1 MSVAQETA
9 GDRVVRA
16 DRQLVGWLLRWVR
29 PYWRRVAGATALVLA
44 GSVVQIAG
52 PLITAA
58 AIDLYLDAP
67 GGSEITGAAAPS
79 AAAARVAGALRA
91 FGLPAEGSPGLWTLT
106 LLYLVCLIVG
116 AALLALQAR
125 TMMMTGQLVMRD
137 LRDGLFAHLQRL
149 ELAWFT
155 RTPTGRVITR
165 LTSDVEATNE
175 LFTSGLVEI
184 FADVVLLGGVVAVLF
199 SLDWRLALVAFS
211 VLPLLALLSM
221 WFRRGAR
228 AIYREVRVRL
238 AAITTHLQEHL
249 AGMSV
254 VQLARAEARVD
265 AAFTRLDAAHRD
277 VNIRGIFYYAIFY
290 PAVELLT
297 SLGIALLLVFG
308 GLWSTQGTV
317 SLGILVAF
325 LQYVQRFYRP
335 ITDLAENYNVLQA
348 SLAAAERLRG
358 LLDEPPAPGAA
369 AGAAAEPPTRGE
381 LAFEAVSFAYQGE
394 EWALNDVSFTV
405 RPGERVAVV
414 GHTGAGK
421 STLVNLILRFW
432 EPQRGAILIDA
443 VPTTNWDPAA
453 LRRRFAVVLQ
463 EVDCFAGTIGENV
476 RLGRPDIDDERVSR
490 ALRAVG
496 AGDLIDRLPDGLAT
510 SLGERGTGLS
520 VGERQLVSFARALVG
535 DPEFLILDEAT
546 SSIDPATEATIQR
559 ALDRLLSGRTA
570 LVIAHRLAT
579 VIGCDRVLVF
589 HNGRLVEQ
597 GTHEELLVLGGVYR
611 TLYELQLFRPASV
624 ARAS

>member
-1 MSVAQETA
+1 VSAPAEPV
-9 GDRVVRA
+9 GDRVIRA
-16 DRQLVGWLLRWVR
+16 DRQLLGWLLRWVR

-44 GSVVQIAG
+44 GSLVQIAG

-67 GGSEITGAAAPS
+67 GTAGQAPS
-79 AAAARVAGALRA
+79 AAASRVAAALR
-91 FGLPAEGSPGLWTLT
+91 GLSLPAEGSAGLWTLA
-106 LLYLVCLIVG
+106 LLYLVCLLLG

-125 TMMMTGQLVMRD
+125 TMMVTGQLVMRD
-137 LRDGLFAHLQRL
+137 LRDALFGHLQRL

-165 LTSDVEATNE
+165 LTSDVEATND

-211 VLPLLALLSM
+211 VLPLLALLSL

-228 AIYREVRVRL
+228 AVYREVRIRL

-265 AAFTRLDAAHRD
+265 AAFTRLDADHRD
-277 VNIRGIFYYAIFY
+277 VNIRGIFYYAVFY

-297 SLGIALLLVFG
+297 SFGIALLLVFG

-335 ITDLAENYNVLQA
+335 ITDLAESYNVLQA
-348 SLAAAERLRG
+348 SLAAAERLRA
-358 LLDEPPAPGAA
+358 LLDEPAA
-369 AGAAAEPPTRGE
+369 AGAPAGAAAAPPVRGE
-381 LAFEAVSFAYQGE
+381 LAFEDVSFAYQGE
-394 EWALNDVSFTV
+394 EWALSDVSFAV

-432 EPQRGAILIDA
+432 EPQRGAILIDG
-443 VPTTNWDPAA
+443 VPTTAWDPAT

-463 EVDCFAGTIGENV
+463 EIDCFAGTIGENV
-476 RLGRPDIDDERVSR
+476 RLGRPDIDDQRVAA

-496 AGDLIDRLPDGLAT
+496 AGDLLDRLPDGLGAT
-510 SLGERGTGLS
+510 LGERGTGLS

-546 SSIDPATEATIQR
+546 SSVDPATEATIQR
-559 ALDRLLSGRTA
+559 ALDRLLANRTA

-579 VIGCDRVLVF
+579 VVGCDRVLVF
-589 HNGRLVEQ
+589 HGGRLVEQ
-597 GTHEELLVLGGVYR
+597 GTHEELLALGGVYR
-611 TLYELQLFRPASV
+611 TLYELQLFRPAAV